1 MIQENSFLELL
12 EKEKEAV
19 FQYNLSLDRISN
31 ELKFHNQRLIEN
43 QGDKEYL
50 DFIIPLHTERME
62 EALSEK
68 SKAEKDLNI
77 ARKNLKEYLNCL

>member
-1 MIQENSFLELL
+1 MIPEVSFLELL

-19 FQYNLSLDRISN
+19 FKYNLSLDRISN
-31 ELKFHNQRLIEN
+31 ELKFHNQRLVEN

-50 DFIIPLHTERME
+50 DFITPFHNERME
-62 EALSEK
+62 ENLSEK
-68 SKAEKDLNI
+68 SKAEDTLKT